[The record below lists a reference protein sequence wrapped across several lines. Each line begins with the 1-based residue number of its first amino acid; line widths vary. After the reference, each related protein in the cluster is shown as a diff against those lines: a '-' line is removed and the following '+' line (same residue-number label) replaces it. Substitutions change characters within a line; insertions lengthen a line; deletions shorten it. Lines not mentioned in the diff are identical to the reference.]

1 MHGPHAGHTAV
12 TFGTTLL
19 TVASLM
25 AVAPSLACAQA
36 KEPAEQTAKIF
47 AQTLVEAAQARH
59 PEADEIGI
67 LATTDKG
74 CRGIASTDKSDIGEE
89 CEAEDIQ
96 PMKTGRTSVE
106 KEGSGFDVSV
116 LLHDTTGKTIGVLAV
131 GFKGAPGRTE
141 ATVTEIAKKMEA
153 EMAAQIPV
161 KEKLFEP
168 AK

>member
-1 MHGPHAGHTAV
+1 MHGPHADHTAV
-12 TFGTTLL
+12 TFGTALL

-36 KEPAEQTAKIF
+36 KEPAKIF

-74 CRGIASTDKSDIGEE
+74 CRGIASTDRSDVGEE
-89 CEAEDIQ
+89 CEADDIQ
-96 PMKTGRTSVE
+96 PMKTGKPSVNE
-106 KEGSGFDVSV
+106 EGSGFDVSV
-116 LLHDTTGKTIGVLAV
+116 LLHDATGKTIGVLVV

-141 ATVTEIAKKMEA
+141 ATVAEIAKKMEA
-153 EMAAQIPV
+153 EMAAQIPS